1 MRYISSFSGIGLRV
15 LTAKKTE
22 TIGEYTGTIWFTF
35 LLLPIFPIKRLKI
48 RPLKR
53 RGSYFSFEELGTLP
67 HSAGDILQTYAGT
80 IGFFLVLFIPIAFA
94 FKEIQDV
101 LGIPKDSQWVLM
113 VLAIVWLIIG
123 IWKYLDW
130 DASRWF
136 K

>member
-1 MRYISSFSGIGLRV
+1 
-15 LTAKKTE
+15 
-22 TIGEYTGTIWFTF
+22 
-35 LLLPIFPIKRLKI
+35 
-48 RPLKR
+48 
-53 RGSYFSFEELGTLP
+53 
-67 HSAGDILQTYAGT
+67 
-80 IGFFLVLFIPIAFA
+80 LVLFIPIAFA